1 MRCRECGYRSVRWLG
16 RCPGCGE
23 WHTFEEETEVKAARR
38 ETLAGDPPRPL
49 TEVVGAEKTRI
60 TSGIG
65 EMDRVLGGGF
75 VPGSVVLL
83 GGDPGIGKSTLL
95 LQAAVRV
102 AGIVGRVLY
111 VSGEES
117 APQVRLRAERLRAV
131 HSGLYLAPETDIERV
146 EKHISELRP
155 VVAIV
160 DSIQT
165 VSLDGLAA
173 VPGSLGQVRECT
185 VRLTRLAKSTGIPV
199 LLVGHV
205 TKEGVLA
212 GPRTMEHMVDTVLY
226 LEGDR
231 HHTYRVLRGVKNRF
245 GSTTEIGVFE
255 MDSAGLREV
264 ENPSRLFLSSGAAP
278 VSGSV
283 VVSCVEGTRPLL
295 VEIQALVSAA
305 GYGTPRRMTAG
316 VDYNRVIL
324 MAAVLE
330 KRVGLMLSS
339 QDIYVNAVGGVKISE
354 PAADLGIA
362 LALVSSFWDRPVPA
376 GTVVIGEV
384 GLTGELRPV
393 PQLGNRL
400 REAAKLGF
408 DSAVFP
414 AASGGSNEP
423 GGESL
428 RLFTAGSVSEA
439 LDLVLTK

>member
-23 WHTFEEETEVKAARR
+23 WHTFVEEETGVRAARR
-38 ETLAGDPPRPL
+38 GTPAGDPPRPL
-49 TEVVGAEKTRI
+49 TEVAGAEETRL
-60 TSGIG
+60 TSGIA
-65 EMDRVLGGGF
+65 EVDRVLGGGF

-102 AGIVGRVLY
+102 AGAVGRVLY

-117 APQVRLRAERLRAV
+117 ALQVRLRAERLRAV
-131 HSGLYLAPETDIERV
+131 HPALYLAPETDIERV
-146 EKHISELRP
+146 EKHILELKP
-155 VVAIV
+155 VIAVV
-160 DSIQT
+160 DSIQA

-185 VRLTRLAKSTGIPV
+185 VRLTRLAKNTGIPV

-231 HHTYRVLRGVKNRF
+231 HHAYRILRGVKNRF
-245 GSTTEIGVFE
+245 GSTNEIGVFE

-264 ENPSRLFLSSGAAP
+264 ENPSRLFLSSGSVP

-283 VVSCVEGTRPLL
+283 IVSCVEGTRPLL
-295 VEIQALVSAA
+295 VEIQALVSTT
-305 GYGTPRRMTAG
+305 GYGNPRRLTAG
-316 VDYNRVIL
+316 VDTNRVIL

-330 KRVGLMLSS
+330 KRVGMLLSG
-339 QDIYVNAVGGVKISE
+339 QDIYVNAVGGVRISE

-362 LALVSSFWDRPVPA
+362 LALASSFRDRPVPA
-376 GTVVIGEV
+376 GTVVVGEV

-393 PQLGNRL
+393 PQLGKRL

-408 DSAVFP
+408 DRAVLP
-414 AASGGSNEP
+414 AGGANEP
-423 GGESL
+423 GGEGL
-428 RLFTAGSVSEA
+428 RLLAAGSVAEV